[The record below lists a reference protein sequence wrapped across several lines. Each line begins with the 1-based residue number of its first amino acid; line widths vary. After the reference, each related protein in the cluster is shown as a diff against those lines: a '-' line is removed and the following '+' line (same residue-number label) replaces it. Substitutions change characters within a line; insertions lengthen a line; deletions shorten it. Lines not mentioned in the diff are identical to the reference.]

1 MRRKILRYPFKIIP
15 AMSFGYTQDTEEK
28 VNFFDMEGGEV
39 GRRRKCLNLLFFGI
53 LHLLAEFLGWG
64 YRVVVVALNSMRCCL
79 VRHFITTL
87 FYV

>member
-39 GRRRKCLNLLFFGI
+39 GRRRSWTEEEKFKFIGFWHITSTCGIFGMG
-53 LHLLAEFLGWG
+53 LQGGCSCA
-64 YRVVVVALNSMRCCL
+64 
-79 VRHFITTL
+79 
-87 FYV
+87 